1 MSLLIE
7 CSELFKKKMLI
18 NDGMNF
24 QCAGD
29 IQQMIS
35 LLQIPK
41 THKMLA
47 RGVSLFPENDNDS
60 FNFVGDH
67 DMLGKFF
74 IVVLFSS

>member
-1 MSLLIE
+1 MHE
-7 CSELFKKKMLI
+7 
-18 NDGMNF
+18 F

-67 DMLGKFF
+67 DMLGKFL
-74 IVVLFSS
+74 IVVFVLMKSNTNK